1 MSLLEFNTEHTH
13 AERQTLFAEVILPL
27 HLPKSYTYRIPF
39 EYNTAAQIGKRVI
52 VQFGKRKIYAG
63 IIKSVATEPP
73 KGYEAKYILHVLDD
87 EPIVNATAL
96 SFWQWMAGYYM
107 CPAGDVMNAA
117 LPAALKL
124 ESESKI
130 KWNEEAEGVEGI
142 ELSPK
147 EQTLLFAIKAAKEKE
162 ISLGEVADIL
172 NIKNTFPVIRSLFD
186 KGLIIINEEIKDR
199 YKPKTRTQITLS
211 PQYSN
216 NSPELKPLF
225 EGLEK
230 RAPRQLEILLQYFN
244 LSFEQDIIYKDEL
257 ITETTHRAALN
268 TLVTKGI
275 FIETEII
282 IDRLFAESNATAQ
295 NTLNSEQQKAFADI
309 NNHFADKDVV
319 LLHGIT
325 GSGKTHVYV
334 ELIKQTIAQGKQ
346 VLYLLPE
353 IALTVQLVGRL
364 RAHFGNSVLVS
375 HSRFNENERVEI
387 WKKVAEEKAHI
398 IVGPRSAVFLPF
410 QNLGLVIVDE
420 EHEGSFKQFDPAP
433 RYHGRDA
440 AIFLAHLW
448 KAKTL
453 LGTATPSVES
463 YYNAKAGKYGLV
475 KLENR
480 FGNSH
485 LPQII
490 TADMADAGKKNL
502 LKGPFTVFLLDKLNE
517 ALAQQEQAILFQN
530 RKGFVPLTVCKT
542 CGWVPK
548 CENCDISLTYYKF
561 QNSFKCQFCGYNHA
575 PYKACE
581 ACGSHHLE
589 MTGYGTERIEEELQL
604 LLPNARTERFDLENT
619 RTKNAYYRIIRD
631 FESKDIDVLVGTQMV
646 AKGLDFED
654 VQLVGIL
661 DADQLLHQPDFRA
674 NERAFYLMAQVA
686 GRAGR
691 REKEGVVVLQT
702 RRPHHPTIQYVIQ
715 HDYESFYQA
724 DLAERFRFN
733 YPPYFK
739 LINLRIKNKEAEAV
753 EAAAQQLAHL
763 LREKLGDRV
772 LGPQA
777 PYISRLKTLYIRNIL
792 IKIERERVSVTWVK
806 DTIQQCIEAFMQTKE
821 NRKTIVQ
828 VDVDAY
834 F

>member
-1 MSLLEFNTEHTH
+1 MPLLEFNTDTH
-13 AERQTLFAEVILPL
+13 PTERETLFAEVILPL

-39 EYNTAAQIGKRVI
+39 ELNGYVTTGKRVI

-63 IIKSVATEPP
+63 VVKSISTAPP
-73 KGYEAKYILHVLDD
+73 KGYEAKYLLHVLDD
-87 EPIVNATAL
+87 VPIVNEKTL
-96 SFWQWMAGYYM
+96 TFWDWMAAYYM
-107 CPAGDVMNAA
+107 SPIGDVMNAA
-117 LPAALKL
+117 LPSALKL

-130 KWNEEAEGVEGI
+130 KWNEDVEDQHTI
-142 ELSPK
+142 ALSPK
-147 EQTLLFAIKAAKEKE
+147 EQTLLFAIKNAKEKE

-199 YKPKTRTQITLS
+199 YKPKIRIQITLS
-211 PQYSN
+211 PLYQN

-225 EGLEK
+225 EALEK
-230 RAPRQLEILLQYFN
+230 RAPRQLEVLLQYFS
-244 LSFEQDIIYKDEL
+244 LSYEQDVIYKDEL
-257 ITETTHRAALN
+257 IQETPQRAALN
-268 TLVTKGI
+268 SLVTKGV
-275 FIETEII
+275 FIETEVV
-282 IDRLFAESNATAQ
+282 IDRLFNQTEATNQ
-295 NTLNSEQQKAFADI
+295 NHLNEEQQKALNQIETEFI
-309 NNHFADKDVV
+309 DKEVV

-325 GSGKTHVYV
+325 GSGKTHVYI
-334 ELIKQTIAQGKQ
+334 ELIKQALAKGQQ

-364 RAHFGNSVLVS
+364 RAHFGNSVVVS

-387 WKKVAEEKAHI
+387 WKKVAEEKAQV

-410 QNLGLVIVDE
+410 QQLGLIIIDE

-440 AIFLAHLW
+440 AIYLAHLW

-453 LGTATPSVES
+453 LGTATPSVET

-475 KLENR
+475 KLHNR
-480 FGNSH
+480 FGTAQ

-490 TADMADAGKKNL
+490 TADMADAAKKNL
-502 LKGPFTVFLLDKLNE
+502 LKGPFTQYLLDKLTD
-517 ALAQQEQAILFQN
+517 ALAHQQQTILFQN
-530 RKGFVPLTVCKT
+530 RKGFVPLTVCKS

-561 QNSFKCQFCGYNHA
+561 QHAFKCQYCGYTHG

-631 FESKDIDVLVGTQMV
+631 FESKDIDVLIGTQMV

-674 NERAFYLMAQVA
+674 NERAFYLMGQVA

-691 REKEGVVVLQT
+691 REKQGLVIIQT
-702 RRPHHPTIQYVIQ
+702 RRPHHPTIQYVIDN
-715 HDYESFYQA
+715 DYETFYQT
-724 DLAERFRFN
+724 DLAERYRFN
-733 YPPYFK
+733 YPPYFR
-739 LINLRIKNKEAEAV
+739 LINLRIKNKDADAAEN
-753 EAAAQQLAHL
+753 AAQQMAHL

-777 PYISRLKTLYIRNIL
+777 PYISRIKTLYIRNIM

-806 DTIQQCIEAFMQTKE
+806 DTILQCIEAFMQTKE